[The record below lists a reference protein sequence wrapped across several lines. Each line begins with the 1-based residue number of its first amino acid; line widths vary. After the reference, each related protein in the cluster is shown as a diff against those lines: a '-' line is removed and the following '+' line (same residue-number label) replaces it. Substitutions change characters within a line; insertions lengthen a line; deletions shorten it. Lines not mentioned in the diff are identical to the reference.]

1 INFNRSVLSVYD
13 GSAAPASLAYQFG
26 LGSINNF
33 REQGGELATSVGLV
47 TQLSLNESLNLP
59 LGASIATR
67 YQRIN
72 TRNWTRRIEQTQDI
86 VDGTQVVFPD
96 VSLRWTG
103 KPAGLEW
110 LISSM
115 GANARL
121 LETRQLNG
129 TQPLLGEVLND
140 RGMLR
145 VRSFPLSGT
154 IVFAGERPVSST
166 LGYSLSKRLDAKPG
180 LNSNGDNSDF
190 DIDVSKPWKLPADWN
205 PRGDLRTRFSY
216 QKSQGQNFVENLQA
230 IGGESRLSDNGRRA
244 FSMSADTDVAENLS
258 SSFVISRV
266 ESFDRNLNRRF
277 TQTVLSAVMHLQFYA
292 GEFK

>member
-1 INFNRSVLSVYD
+1 MLSVYD

-26 LGSINNF
+26 LGGINNF

-72 TRNWTRRIEQTQDI
+72 TRNWTRRIRTEPRTSSTAPRSCSPTSRC
-86 VDGTQVVFPD
+86 GGPA
-96 VSLRWTG
+96 

-115 GANARL
+115 GANARV

-166 LGYSLSKRLDAKPG
+166 VGYSLSKRLDAKPG
-180 LNSNGDNSDF
+180 LSSNGDNSDF
-190 DIDVSKPWKLPADWN
+190 SIDVVEAMEAARRLEPA
-205 PRGDLRTRFSY
+205 
-216 QKSQGQNFVENLQA
+216 Q
-230 IGGESRLSDNGRRA
+230 
-244 FSMSADTDVAENLS
+244 
-258 SSFVISRV
+258 
-266 ESFDRNLNRRF
+266 
-277 TQTVLSAVMHLQFYA
+277 
-292 GEFK
+292 